1 MCSIIWDPW
10 VQIWRQE
17 TQDCEQI
24 TNSFNN
30 ILTFLCRNIWELQ
43 YIMIKTWNSKYTW
56 YIHLIFTWY
65 IHLIYTHGIYTWYI
79 HLIYTPDI
87 YTWYI
92 HMVYTHGIY
101 TWYIH
106 MVYIHDIYTFPK
118 QTGFAMCKYSTTF
131 SKRLFSI
138 TVKSIRLEL
147 SPKCM
152 FHHISH

>member
-1 MCSIIWDPW
+1 MCSLIWDPW

-79 HLIYTPDI
+79 H
-87 YTWYI
+87 
-92 HMVYTHGIY
+92 
-101 TWYIH
+101 

-152 FHHISH
+152 FHQISH